1 MEYIDIEKNS
11 IPYTF
16 EIVLAGETFQFTVN
30 YNSFGDFFTVD
41 LYKNNELVRMGEKI
55 VYGLPLFENYEY
67 LGAESSYYALRYNR
81 KCFKNLIRKFK
92 RGCVFVCWVRAIG
105 LEI

>member
-1 MEYIDIEKNS
+1 MKYIDIEKNS

-67 LGAESSYYALRYNR
+67 LGVPRVVIMPYDTTGNALRISYE
-81 KCFKNLIRKFK
+81 NLNED
-92 RGCVFVCWVRAIG
+92 VFLYV
-105 LEI
+105 E